1 MFDFDDHSSDGDTI
15 SSATEN
21 NLIEE
26 KVLPTISSTKNR
38 KKWIL
43 KKKQKKKSLQIQNKK
58 YIEYNKH
65 VSDRNDNTKEDNH
78 KNTNIQNKNQ
88 TWNMTI

>member
-1 MFDFDDHSSDGDTI
+1 MGNLYSEEEMFDFDDHSSDGDTI

-43 KKKQKKKSLQIQNKK
+43 KKKTEKKIPTNSKQKI
-58 YIEYNKH
+58 YRI
-65 VSDRNDNTKEDNH
+65 
-78 KNTNIQNKNQ
+78 
-88 TWNMTI
+88 